1 MPPPHAP
8 PFNQFLSNATDSRN
22 VFPSIQQLLESN
34 INWNQQSMS
43 SSSLCFS
50 LPKDRWQNKSFL
62 HRPSCFNYPVPMQ
75 DWWPYTR
82 CLQGLC
88 ISSPGL
94 LWQRAEE
101 IPEVLMKHTCK
112 HFEFGKEG
120 RFCVSSV
127 KTVLLDKL
135 VMTLSLRFYQLC
147 FPGFGLLIYIFMI

>member
-1 MPPPHAP
+1 MPPPHTP
-8 PFNQFLSNATDSRN
+8 PFNQSMSNATDSRN
-22 VFPSIQQLLESN
+22 LFTSIQQLLESN

-62 HRPSCFNYPVPMQ
+62 QRPSCFNYPVPMQ

-120 RFCVSSV
+120 RFCVLPV
-127 KTVLLDKL
+127 KTVLLDKFM
-135 VMTLSLRFYQLC
+135 MTLSLC
-147 FPGFGLLIYIFMI
+147 FPGFGLLIYIFMN